1 MVNGGARVAAVLR
14 AEGVRYVFTLCGGHI
29 SPILVGCKAEGI
41 GVIDVRD
48 EANAVFAADGMA
60 RLSGIP
66 GVAVVTAGPGVTN
79 GLTAVKNAHLA
90 QSPLVL
96 LGGASATILR
106 GRGSLQDIDQLA
118 AMESHVKWSTSV
130 KRLRELAPAVNEAFR
145 RASSGVPGPVFV
157 ECPID
162 LLYDEPLVRS
172 WYQDT
177 ASTNEGPSNGASL
190 TGRALAWYIDRHLN
204 RLFAGADW
212 GGPPASRRASAN
224 EPGLPLLAGASALV
238 KRAQRPVLVIGSQAL
253 NRSGDA
259 EAIAAAVDRLGM
271 PTWLAGMARGLLG
284 RKHALHMRH
293 KRRAA
298 LKSADLVIL
307 AGVPADFRMDYG
319 RVINRK
325 ARVIAVNLAVGPL
338 FKNLLPTLPVPA
350 DPGRFLIALASR
362 LPTPRPEWQTW
373 KDELAARDA
382 SRDAEIE
389 QMATQDAPPVNA
401 LRLCQGI
408 EKAMSERS
416 TIVVDGGDFVASAA
430 YVLRPRQPLGWL
442 DPGVFGTLGV
452 GAGFAMAA
460 ALAKPEAET
469 WLIYGDGAAGFSMVE
484 FDTFARHRLPVI
496 AVIGNDAAWTQI
508 ARDQITLLGDDV
520 ATNLARTDYN
530 VVAAGLGAVGLVIK
544 DESEIDEVL
553 ARARTEAAA
562 GRPVLI
568 NAHIGTTRF
577 RDGSISV

>member
-1 MVNGGARVAAVLR
+1 MINGGARVAAVLR
-14 AEGVRYVFTLCGGHI
+14 AEGVRFIFTLCGGHI

-41 GVIDVRD
+41 RVIDVRD

-60 RLSGIP
+60 RLGGVP
-66 GVAVVTAGPGVTN
+66 GVAAVTAGPGVTN
-79 GLTAVKNAHLA
+79 ALTAVKNAHLA

-118 AMESHVKWSTSV
+118 VMKSHVKWSTSV
-130 KRLRELAPAVNEAFR
+130 SKLRDLAPAVSEAFVQA
-145 RASSGVPGPVFV
+145 RAGVPGPVFV

-162 LLYDEPLVRS
+162 LLYDEKLVRS

-177 ASTNEGPSNGASL
+177 AASNGASL
-190 TGRALAWYIDRHLN
+190 TGRALSWYVGRHLD
-204 RLFAGADW
+204 RLFARSSW
-212 GGPPASRRASAN
+212 NGPPASRTTAAS
-224 EPGLPLLAGASALV
+224 EPARPLLAAAAKLLE
-238 KRAQRPVLVIGSQAL
+238 RAKKPVLVIGSQAL
-253 NRSGDA
+253 NRAEDA
-259 EAIAAAVDRLGM
+259 HEVARAVESLGM

-284 RKHALHMRH
+284 RNHPLHMRH

-307 AGVPADFRMDYG
+307 AGVPADFRLDYG

-325 ARVIAVNLAVGPL
+325 ARIIAVNLAVGPL

-350 DPGRFLIALASR
+350 DPGRFLVGLATR
-362 LPTPRPEWQTW
+362 KNGAGPAWAPWQQ
-373 KDELAARDA
+373 ELAARDA
-382 SRDAEIE
+382 ARDAEIAD
-389 QMATQDAPPVNA
+389 MATQDAPPVNP

-408 EKAMSERS
+408 EAAMADHS
-416 TIVVDGGDFVASAA
+416 TIVVDGGDFVASAS
-430 YVLRPRQPLGWL
+430 YVVRPREPLGWL

-452 GAGFAMAA
+452 GAGFALAA
-460 ALAKPEAET
+460 ALNKPRAET
-469 WLIYGDGAAGFSMVE
+469 WLLYGDGAAGFSVVE
-484 FDTFARHRLPVI
+484 FDTFARHGLPVI
-496 AVIGNDAAWTQI
+496 AVIGNDAGWTQI
-508 ARDQITLLGDDV
+508 ARDQVTLLGDDV
-520 ATNLARTDYN
+520 ATGLARNDYDQ
-530 VVAAGLGAVGLVIK
+530 VATGLGAVGLVIRQ
-544 DESEIDEVL
+544 ESEIDEVL
-553 ARARTEAAA
+553 ARARKEAAA